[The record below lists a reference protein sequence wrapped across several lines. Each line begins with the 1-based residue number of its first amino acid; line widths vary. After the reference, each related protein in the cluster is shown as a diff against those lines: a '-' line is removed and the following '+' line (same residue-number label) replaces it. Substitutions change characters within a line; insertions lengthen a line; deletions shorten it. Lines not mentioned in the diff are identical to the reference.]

1 MTISKLVLI
10 ELWKRKSQLISG
22 LLAITLGIAVIVAI
36 QSVSVVSEQNVAR
49 NLDNLG
55 ANILVLPQ
63 AASIDD
69 YYTSDIDAP
78 TLPMDYVE
86 RILTS
91 TIAGVDNMSPKL
103 TRRVKVGNQ
112 SVVLTGILP
121 KSEIASKP
129 LWQSSG
135 LMGAQLKTTCVPSQS
150 ANQSHGMEDKKL
162 QRKAI
167 DTLYSD
173 DCLAG
178 FQVAKRLKLTPNGRI
193 SIMGKEFKVVK
204 ILSETGTVDDDRI
217 FANLKDVQVLLKLEN
232 QVSAIEIMGCCN
244 AISEGLLGQ
253 LRNILP
259 DTRVTTIGQIVST
272 QIETNQLMKKITL
285 VMLIII
291 FFVGGI
297 SIGNYIWANV
307 NERKREIGILRM
319 MGAERSTI
327 YKMFLL
333 KALILGV
340 AGGIL
345 GYLAGTFAGVVLGPY
360 LAGIVVKPV
369 YIYLVWSIILS
380 VAIALAGSLF
390 PTYLAAKFDPHSN
403 LQED

>member
-10 ELWKRKSQLISG
+10 ELWKRKSQLITG

-36 QSVSVVSEQNVAR
+36 QSVAIVSEQNVAR

-69 YYTSDIDAP
+69 YYTCDIDAP

-86 RILTS
+86 RILNS

-103 TRRVKVGNQ
+103 TRRVEVDNQ

-135 LMGAQLKTTCVPSQS
+135 LLGAQLTTACTPGKS
-150 ANQSHGMEDKKL
+150 AIKSHGLEDEKL
-162 QRKAI
+162 KRKAI
-167 DTLYSD
+167 DTLYID

-178 FQVAKRLKLTPNGRI
+178 SQVAKKLKLSASGRI
-193 SIMGKEFKVVK
+193 KIMGKEFKVVK
-204 ILSETGTVDDDRI
+204 ILPETGTVDDDRI
-217 FANLKDVQVLLKLEN
+217 FANLKDVQALLKLEN

-259 DTRVTTIGQIVST
+259 DTRITTIGQIVST
-272 QIETNQLMKKITL
+272 QIETNQLMKKISL

-307 NERKREIGILRM
+307 NERKREIGVLRM
-319 MGAERSTI
+319 MGAGRSTI

-333 KALILGV
+333 KALILGI

-345 GYLAGTFAGVVLGPY
+345 GFLIGTLAGVVLGPY
-360 LAGIVVKPV
+360 LAGIIVKPV
-369 YIYLVWSIILS
+369 YLYLLWSVLFS
-380 VAIALAGSLF
+380 VAISLTGSLI
-390 PTYLAAKFDPHSN
+390 PASLAANFDPYSN